1 MASKSHITVPCP
13 SHPTVSVAKV
23 IKAALEEDAGN
34 HGDVTTLATIPES
47 TQAVATFTAK
57 SDGVL
62 AGLGVA
68 DDVLAAVDP
77 SVQVEWRARD
87 GDRVLPG
94 QTLGV
99 LHGSARSILVAER
112 VMLNF
117 MQRMSGIATATAA
130 MVAALDGLSTK
141 VLETR
146 KTAPGLRLLD
156 KWAVLIGGG
165 TNHRMGLYDMMMIKD
180 NHIAAAGG
188 IRAAVQRAE
197 DYIRDQGLGDSMSIQ
212 VETSTLAEV
221 DEVVEILRATAAA
234 ADATQGAD
242 GGVIEPAPTTT
253 APHLRRVMLDNMA
266 RRDPSREGGVDVTLL
281 AEAAGRIGD
290 LAETEA
296 SGNVTLSSIRTI
308 ATTGVTYVSV
318 GALTHSVTALDISLN
333 IQTH

>member
-1 MASKSHITVPCP
+1 MASKSHVTVPCP
-13 SHPTVSVAKV
+13 SHPTVNVAKI
-23 IKAALEEDAGN
+23 IKAALEEDAGDL
-34 HGDVTTLATIPES
+34 GDVTTLATIPES

-57 SDGVL
+57 NDGVL

-87 GDRVLPG
+87 GDRVVPG

-99 LHGSARSILVAER
+99 LRGSARSILVAER

-130 MVAALDGLSTK
+130 MVSALDGLPTK

-197 DYIRDQGLGDSMSIQ
+197 DYIRDQGLGSSMSIE
-212 VETSTLAEV
+212 VETSDLAEV
-221 DEVVEILRATAAA
+221 DEVVEILRAPPPRTC
-234 ADATQGAD
+234 
-242 GGVIEPAPTTT
+242 
-253 APHLRRVMLDNMA
+253 
-266 RRDPSREGGVDVTLL
+266 DV
-281 AEAAGRIGD
+281 
-290 LAETEA
+290 
-296 SGNVTLSSIRTI
+296 
-308 ATTGVTYVSV
+308 
-318 GALTHSVTALDISLN
+318 
-333 IQTH
+333 